1 MTSQRGGR
9 LHEQRE
15 RQAGGRVGGGTDG
28 GVGGWQ
34 TPPPRDGK
42 WKKTWGGA
50 ERGRGV
56 KETTR
61 LETVASP
68 I

>member
-1 MTSQRGGR
+1 MAEGQMGGWVGGR
-9 LHEQRE
+9 P
-15 RQAGGRVGGGTDG
+15 
-28 GVGGWQ
+28 
-34 TPPPRDGK
+34 PPPRDGK